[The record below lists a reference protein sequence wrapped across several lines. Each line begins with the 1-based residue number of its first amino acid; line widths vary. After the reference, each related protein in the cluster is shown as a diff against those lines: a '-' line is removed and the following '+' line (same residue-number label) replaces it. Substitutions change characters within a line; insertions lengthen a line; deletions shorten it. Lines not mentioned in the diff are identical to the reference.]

1 MLRAYL
7 AWFSACGLAVLAL
20 GCAKAEYSS
29 GPSSEPSYH
38 SGTTAQSAPAARPA
52 DSEESPAFPA
62 PRAEA
67 PSASPSIEAPPPGAA
82 PGSGPGQQGDRF
94 AYQPEND
101 FQATTDKPLS
111 TFSIDVDTASYSK
124 VRQYVMQQN
133 SLPPADAVRVDEFVN
148 YFRYDYAP
156 PTDGQPI
163 AIHAESTSCPWRPE
177 HRLVRIGIRGR
188 DLGADR
194 PACNL
199 VFLVDVSG
207 SMDEPNRLPLV
218 KQGLKMII
226 DRLDERDRVAIVFY
240 ASSAGIAL
248 RSTPA
253 SEKQVIREAL
263 SQLNAGGTTNGG
275 DGIALAYRL
284 ALENFREGGVN
295 RVLLCTDGDFNVGM
309 TSPGDLVR
317 LAEQHAKQNVFLTV
331 LGFGI
336 GNHNDALLEQISNKA
351 NGNYAFIDTWSEARK
366 VLVRQISGT
375 LVAIAKDV
383 KVQVEFNPAHAS
395 AYRLIGYE
403 DRQLADRDFNDDR
416 KDAGDMGAGHCVTA
430 LYEVVP
436 AKSTSEPRPK
446 IDPLKYQANLDGFEK
461 EDWTPESQEL
471 LTVKV
476 RYKHPDGNRS
486 DKLALALVD
495 HGQSFENAS
504 PDCRF
509 AAAVAAFGMRLRNSP
524 YLEGMNYRDILQVA
538 EEGRG
543 QDSQGDRAEFAELV
557 ARTAALS
564 GQGLA
569 WNNGSSTSTPFVY
582 RPQVSRYAPANQYD
596 WPSPGMDWWPIII
609 GAVGL
614 VFGIACV
621 ALSIALVLV
630 IHAVR
635 ASHGK

>member
-1 MLRAYL
+1 MLRAHL
-7 AWFSACGLAVLAL
+7 AWFGACGLAVLAL
-20 GCAKAEYSS
+20 GCGAEGDSGGAS
-29 GPSSEPSYH
+29 WGPSYR
-38 SGTTAQSAPAARPA
+38 SGKTAQSAPAASSA
-52 DSEESPAFPA
+52 DSAESPAFSA
-62 PRAEA
+62 PPAEA
-67 PSASPSIEAPPPGAA
+67 FSVSPGTAAPPPVAA

-94 AYQPEND
+94 AYQVEND

-133 SLPPADAVRVDEFVN
+133 SLPPADAVRIDEFVN

-156 PTDGQPI
+156 PTDGRPI

-188 DLGADR
+188 DLGTDR

-218 KQGLKMII
+218 KRGLEMII
-226 DRLDERDRVAIVFY
+226 DRLDERDRVAIVYY

-253 SEKQVIREAL
+253 SEKQTIRGAL
-263 SQLNAGGTTNGG
+263 NQLHAGGSTNGG
-275 DGIALAYRL
+275 DGISLAYRL

-295 RVLLCTDGDFNVGM
+295 RVLLCTDGDFNVGV

-317 LAEQHAKQNVFLTV
+317 LAAQHARQNVFLTV

-336 GNHNDALLEQISNKA
+336 GNHNDALLEQISNQA
-351 NGNYAFIDTWSEARK
+351 NGNYAFIDNWSEARK

-383 KVQVEFNPAHAS
+383 KVQVEFNPARAS

-436 AKSTSEPRPK
+436 ADDASEARPN

-461 EDWTPESQEL
+461 EPWKPESREM

-476 RYKHPDGNRS
+476 RYKHPEGNRS
-486 DKLALALVD
+486 DKLSLALAD
-495 HGQSFENAS
+495 EGKSFENAS
-504 PDCRF
+504 PDFRF

-524 YLEGMNYRDILQVA
+524 YLKGMNYHDILQIA
-538 EEGRG
+538 EEARGRDG
-543 QDSQGDRAEFAELV
+543 QGDQADFAELV
-557 ARTAALS
+557 ARTSELS
-564 GQGLA
+564 GGGLA
-569 WNNGSSTSTPFVY
+569 WNNGTSASAPFFY
-582 RPQVSRYAPANQYD
+582 RPQVRPYVAANQYH
-596 WPSPGMDWWPIII
+596 WPSPGMDWWPIVI
-609 GAVGL
+609 GAVGI

-621 ALSIALVLV
+621 ALAIALVLV

-635 ASHGK
+635 VPHGK

>member
-1 MLRAYL
+1 
-7 AWFSACGLAVLAL
+7 VP
-20 GCAKAEYSS
+20 S
-29 GPSSEPSYH
+29 G
-38 SGTTAQSAPAARPA
+38 
-52 DSEESPAFPA
+52 
-62 PRAEA
+62 
-67 PSASPSIEAPPPGAA
+67 SPSIAALPPAAA

-94 AYQPEND
+94 AYQAEND
-101 FQATTDKPLS
+101 FLATIDKPLS

-133 SLPPADAVRVDEFVN
+133 SLPPADAVRIDEFVN

-156 PTDGQPI
+156 PTDGRPI

-188 DLGADR
+188 DLGTDR

-218 KQGLKMII
+218 KQGLEMII

-263 SQLNAGGTTNGG
+263 SQLHAGGSTNGG
-275 DGIALAYRL
+275 DGITLAYRL
-284 ALENFREGGVN
+284 ALENFHEGGVN
-295 RVLLCTDGDFNVGM
+295 RVLLCTDGDFNVGV

-317 LAEQHAKQNVFLTV
+317 LAAQHAKQNVFLSV

-336 GNHNDALLEQISNKA
+336 GNHNDALLEQISNQA
-351 NGNYAFIDTWSEARK
+351 NGNYAFIDNWSEARK

-383 KVQVEFNPAHAS
+383 KVQVEFNPARAS

-436 AKSTSEPRPK
+436 ADSASESRPN

-461 EDWTPESQEL
+461 ESWKPESQEM

-476 RYKHPDGNRS
+476 RYKHPEGDRS
-486 DKLALALVD
+486 DKLSLALVD
-495 HGQSFENAS
+495 RGQSFENAS

-524 YLEGMNYRDILQVA
+524 YLKGMNYREILQIA
-538 EEGRG
+538 EEARGRDG
-543 QDSQGDRAEFAELV
+543 QGDRADFAELV
-557 ARTAALS
+557 ARTSELS
-564 GQGLA
+564 GRGLA
-569 WNNGSSTSTPFVY
+569 WNSGSSTSRPFVY
-582 RPQVSRYAPANQYD
+582 RPQVRPYVAAHQYD
-596 WPSPGMDWWPIII
+596 WPNPGTDWWPIVI

-621 ALSIALVLV
+621 ALTIALVLV

-635 ASHGK
+635 VPHGK